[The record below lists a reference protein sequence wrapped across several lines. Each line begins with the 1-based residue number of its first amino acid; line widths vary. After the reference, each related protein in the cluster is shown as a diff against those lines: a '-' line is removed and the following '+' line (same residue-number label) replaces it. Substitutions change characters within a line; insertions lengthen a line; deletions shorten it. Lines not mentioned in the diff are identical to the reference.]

1 MATRKWGE
9 ALLKSGL
16 PLEHLAITTLTALGW
31 SCEPKYEYERSNRDG
46 ESKWFELDLIA
57 WGPPGKT
64 GDLNLLVECKYH
76 DEQRSWFFLPCTTVD
91 HLAQYEAMSA
101 GDDLEGDGS
110 VLHYTPYLPLREPD
124 RRSLISLAPK
134 SVWGV
139 SVSRAGVREEN
150 SVKEALDQLAFAF
163 VPFCLDRLY
172 SFCRY
177 TPEAVI
183 PALVTTS
190 RLFRLRPD
198 RYDIKTIRDASRP
211 EDIADELPWTW
222 CYYAPRRQLLDHN
235 NAQIERWRERHADV
249 RFKESRRAT
258 SRPLGWTALGDG
270 REHR

>member
-46 ESKWFELDLIA
+46 ESKWFELEFIA
-57 WGPPGKT
+57 WGRPGKT
-64 GDLNLLVECKYH
+64 GDLNLLVECKLPRR
-76 DEQRSWFFLPCTTVD
+76 QKIWFFLPCTTVIT
-91 HLAQYEAMSA
+91 LLSTKPCRPETIWKEMGASF
-101 GDDLEGDGS
+101 
-110 VLHYTPYLPLREPD
+110 TIPLTFLCASQI

-249 RFKESRRAT
+249 RFKDRRAT